1 MNFFFVEG
9 KIHLN
14 SHNYFI
20 YMVVVLNYIVYIFV
34 GDTEIQLKMR

>member
-20 YMVVVLNYIVYIFV
+20 YGSCIELYCIYIFV